1 MRVHD
6 ENHAKSEDF
15 QVCIQSLNVLRVIVS
30 TLRDCPLAVASRVFS
45 KYDVPYLLCMLID
58 LQVWIRTHPTREGER
73 EKFRDGS
80 WKRFTSQ
87 VCQAEASSWISLL
100 LLMSSEEFRSGAYQL
115 THTRIEA
122 LLRLRKYLCEGIM
135 DQIPQLRDLQR
146 VLEELNV
153 TRSIGA
159 GYSCLLTKASSPGGH
174 SLSPFAITEVETE
187 SFYTRLMTRDFINK
201 IPTFSPM
208 EVQGMCKAFAET
220 YEDIVLEIEKVTE
233 EVHEVIPPLCKVCRG
248 KADQRCS
255 QCKAVVYCS
264 ESCQLKDW
272 DSSHKFVCV
281 KN

>member
-1 MRVHD
+1 MQ
-6 ENHAKSEDF
+6 EF
-15 QVCIQSLNVLRVIVS
+15 QVCIQNLNVLRVIVS

-45 KYDVPYLLCMLID
+45 KYDVPYLLCVLID
-58 LQVWIRTHPTREGER
+58 MQVWVRTNPTRQGER

-80 WKRFTSQ
+80 WKRFTGQ

-100 LLMSSEEFRSGAYQL
+100 ILMSSEEVRSGAYQL

-122 LLRLRKYLCEGIM
+122 LLRLRKYLSEGIM
-135 DQIPQLRDLQR
+135 DQIPQLRDFQR

-153 TRSIGA
+153 TRSIGG

-174 SLSPFAITEVETE
+174 SLSPFAIVEVETE
-187 SFYTRLMTRDFINK
+187 SFYERLMTRDIINK

-208 EVQGMCKAFAET
+208 EVQDMCKAFAET
-220 YEDIVLEIEKVTE
+220 YENIVLGIEEDTE
-233 EVHEVIPPLCKVCRG
+233 EVNEFIPPPQCKVCRG

-272 DSSHKFVCV
+272 DSCHKFVCV
-281 KN
+281 RN